1 MLSIL
6 PHSREIDGLDM
17 QTITRILFAAVLL
30 CLLLPLAAG
39 NRRHLRVHPRGR
51 NGHAVTVRLR
61 RSGTN
66 HPAHHP
72 VRPAP
77 AAVLPPDEDDDSDRL
92 RLAHTN
98 APPAASPLPEKAS
111 LPRASEMHRARPL
124 APDRPLYQTLGILL
138 I

>member
-1 MLSIL
+1 M
-6 PHSREIDGLDM
+6 R
-17 QTITRILFAAVLL
+17 TVTRVLFAVVLV

-39 NRRHLRVHPRGR
+39 GRRQLHGHHSEHNRRAL
-51 NGHAVTVRLR
+51 TVRLR

-77 AAVLPPDEDDDSDRL
+77 AAMLPPDEDDDADRL
-92 RLAHTN
+92 RLAHTDAFASTSVPTEELAVLPVPPMPSGWPS
-98 APPAASPLPEKAS
+98 APN
-111 LPRASEMHRARPL
+111 
-124 APDRPLYQTLGILL
+124 RPLYQTLGILL